1 MQSCGAPEP
10 YSDDLDSA
18 LQLHIFKL
26 LLQRISMP
34 APPPTSPEVYNSLVS
49 LLSPLTQQVFEL
61 DVLPSYFP
69 AEIHFTSSAVALPK
83 PLLAS
88 LFLTAHHVFF
98 SYLNTSS
105 SQREK
110 NNQTLYGIP
119 TSAPAYAAD
128 DALQAA
134 KIILL
139 WDPNHL
145 TAANFR
151 KKHLLSL
158 SPSSSDLIQ
167 HLKAELS
174 FLTSLLTS
182 PLPKHTKSSTL
193 WSHRFFLFSK
203 FGHQISSSLVAI
215 TLPDSSVSG
224 PRKETTFKNLNIND
238 DNDNEHTNASDN
250 GLHLLW
256 LHELGIIMKAGDRH
270 PKNYYAW
277 SYARQL
283 LTALSTGEILPSSP
297 ARQAGKH
304 QIVATRMS
312 QIAAT
317 SIFQVQKWCLAHP
330 RDISGWAF
338 LEYLLTTGLG
348 WERGGRAEEG
358 MKCDGGGLEG
368 RAKGRLGHGVRKEVD
383 EIVRR
388 VVKESEDFVSKFQW
402 KGDSLAWFLNA
413 MGPIEQETKEM

>member
-1 MQSCGAPEP
+1 
-10 YSDDLDSA
+10 
-18 LQLHIFKL
+18 
-26 LLQRISMP
+26 MP
-34 APPPTSPEVYNSLVS
+34 APPPTSPEVYNSLIS
-49 LLSPLTQQVFEL
+49 LLSPLSPQVFEL
-61 DVLPSYFP
+61 DLLPSYFP
-69 AEIHFTSSAVALPK
+69 AEIHSTSSAIALPK

-105 SQREK
+105 PEREK
-110 NNQTLYGIP
+110 QQDQTLYGTP

-167 HLKAELS
+167 HLKGELS

-203 FGHQISSSLVAI
+203 FGHEISSTLVAT
-215 TLPDSSVSG
+215 TLSPDSSVSN
-224 PRKETTFKNLNIND
+224 PRKETTFKNLNNNIND
-238 DNDNEHTNASDN
+238 DNDNEHTNASDD
-250 GLHLLW
+250 GLLLLW
-256 LHELGIIMKAGDRH
+256 LHELEIIMKAGDRH

-283 LTALSTGEILPSSP
+283 LTALSTGEILPSRP
-297 ARQAGKH
+297 ARRIGKH
-304 QIVATRMS
+304 QIDATRMNEM
-312 QIAAT
+312 AAT
-317 SIFQVQKWCLAHP
+317 SIPQVQKWCLAHP

-348 WERGGRAEEG
+348 WEREGRAEEEME
-358 MKCDGGGLEG
+358 MKCDGGGGLALEG
-368 RAKGRLGHGVRKEVD
+368 RAKGQLRRLGNGIRKEEVD
-383 EIVRR
+383 EIVDR

-402 KGDSLAWFLNA
+402 KGDSLTWFLNT
-413 MGPIEQETKEM
+413 MGDL

>member
-1 MQSCGAPEP
+1 
-10 YSDDLDSA
+10 
-18 LQLHIFKL
+18 
-26 LLQRISMP
+26 MP
-34 APPPTSPEVYNSLVS
+34 APPPTSLEVYNSLVS
-49 LLSPLTQQVFEL
+49 LLSPLAPQVFEL

-69 AEIHFTSSAVALPK
+69 AEIHSTSSAIALPK

-98 SYLNTSS
+98 SYLNASS
-105 SQREK
+105 PQRGK
-110 NNQTLYGIP
+110 IQLQTLYGTSI
-119 TSAPAYAAD
+119 SAPAYVADD

-151 KKHLLSL
+151 KSHLLSL

-203 FGHQISSSLVAI
+203 FGHEILSSGLVAT

-224 PRKETTFKNLNIND
+224 PPRKETTFKNLNNND
-238 DNDNEHTNASDN
+238 DNDNDNEHTNAPSDN
-250 GLHLLW
+250 SLHLLW
-256 LHELGIIMKAGDRH
+256 LHELEIIMKAGDRH

-283 LTALSTGEILPSSP
+283 LIALSTGEILPSSP
-297 ARQAGKH
+297 ARQIGKH
-304 QIVATRMS
+304 QVDATRMS

-317 SIFQVQKWCLAHP
+317 SVFQVQRWCLAHP
-330 RDISGWAF
+330 RDISGWTF

-348 WERGGRAEEG
+348 WEREGRAEEG
-358 MKCDGGGLEG
+358 MKCDRGGLEG
-368 RAKGRLGHGVRKEVD
+368 RVKGRLGNGVRKEVD

-388 VVKESEDFVSKFQW
+388 VVKESEDFVSKFRW
-402 KGDSLAWFLNA
+402 KGDSLVWFLNA
-413 MGPIEQETKEM
+413 MGPVE